1 MLKINKIALTILISV
16 AATQVQANACNDF
29 VKERQRAIFGNLG
42 STCASVNTSGSG
54 KTPFTHINPDGGC
67 DLGLSLPGLPSF
79 GMSMGGEFDWCGLA
93 KAVTGSTVNKV
104 NQTMQQ
110 KVDGTVSEIN
120 RRSQDAIGENA
131 IGGNI
136 NIMDRVQR
144 EAEDASRGIG
154 GKGGY

>member
-29 VKERQRAIFGNLG
+29 IKERQRAIFGNLG
-42 STCASVNTSGSG
+42 STCASINTSNNGE
-54 KTPFTHINPDGGC
+54 TPFTHINPDGGC
-67 DLGLSLPGLPSF
+67 DPGLQLPGLPSF
-79 GMSMGGEFDWCGLA
+79 GMTMGGEFDWCGLA

-104 NQTMQQ
+104 NQAMQQ
-110 KVDGTVSEIN
+110 KVDGAVGAIN
-120 RRSQDAIGENA
+120 QRSQEAFGENA

-144 EAEDASRGIG
+144 EAEEAGRGIG
-154 GKGGY
+154 GRGGY